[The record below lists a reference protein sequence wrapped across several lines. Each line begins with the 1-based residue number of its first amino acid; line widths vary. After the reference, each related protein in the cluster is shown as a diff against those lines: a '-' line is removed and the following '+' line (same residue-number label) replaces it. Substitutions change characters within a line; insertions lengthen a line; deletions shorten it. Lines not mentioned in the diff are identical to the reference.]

1 MGSFPNATIAGVSP
15 EAVVP
20 RPLPYAIAGARDG
33 LRGPGSESR
42 SSPGEL
48 PLPASGAFVSEAQL
62 ASMDRLQSHWRL
74 TPMQSAAALWMEA
87 ECSDHPGPI
96 DPCWVQPETL
106 ARLEIAEDIDMALA
120 ASLGPELVPFWL
132 RLPHPGI
139 GASPLERLAGPTST
153 LRQVRWQLR
162 AELAER
168 RRAGERR

>member
-1 MGSFPNATIAGVSP
+1 MDSFPTPTTNGVSA
-15 EAVVP
+15 EAEVP
-20 RPLPYAIAGARDG
+20 RPLPDAIAATRDG
-33 LRGPGSESR
+33 PRGAGWETR
-42 SSPGEL
+42 SAPGEL
-48 PLPASGAFVSEAQL
+48 PLPASGAFASEAQL

-74 TPMQSAAALWMEA
+74 TPMQSAAALWMRDEA
-87 ECSDHPGPI
+87 SDHLGPI

-132 RLPHPGI
+132 RLPHPRL
-139 GASPLERLAGPTST
+139 GASPLERLAGPTSI

-168 RRAGERR
+168 RRAGEGR